1 MIDSAAGSEELT
13 AVDRDHADG
22 LIESARLGML
32 AAPGTVMVMARRP
45 GA

>member
-1 MIDSAAGSEELT
+1 MVDNAAGSQEFTNGE
-13 AVDRDHADG
+13 RDLADAF
-22 LIESARLGML
+22 IESARLGML